1 MVSSEKSMRRRLVT
15 LGTLLAVFLLFWI
28 TRLLEFKKDN
38 DDIPLFTLSKTEI
51 NQIEIRQG
59 EDILKMARSAQGE
72 WEILEKNIQVKADPE
87 KIEILLDTFAE
98 PRLVPINAQG
108 RNLKPFELEPPQRV
122 ISLSS
127 ASGLQKTIFIGRESP
142 LGFNFYS
149 KLPDSGKIY
158 LMPEVMVLF
167 LVADPKLFERASV
180 PRALMSTRGV
190 GKK

>member
-1 MVSSEKSMRRRLVT
+1 MRSRRVT
-15 LGTLLAVFLLFWI
+15 LGTLLAVFFLVLI
-28 TRLLEFKKDN
+28 TRFVDLEKDKDN
-38 DDIPLFTLSKTEI
+38 VPLYTLSKTEI
-51 NQIEIRQG
+51 NQIEIRHGG
-59 EDILKMARSAQGE
+59 EILKIAKSAQGE
-72 WEILEKNIQVKADPE
+72 WEILGKNVQVKASPE
-87 KIEILLDTFAE
+87 KIGSLLEAFAE
-98 PRLVPINAQG
+98 PRLIPIHAEAQ
-108 RNLKPFELEPPQRV
+108 NLKSFELDPPQRA

-127 ASGLQKTIFIGRESP
+127 ASGIQKTIVIGRESP

-149 KLPDSGKIY
+149 KLPDSEKIY